1 MSEEWA
7 SMEPTL
13 MGYDAQLELPTVVI
27 HKKADPVVSDQP
39 VAWTWD
45 GALDELTRYC
55 PDGVAVYGHESPGTP
70 VALYRH
76 QDTHKPAGVCLAKML
91 GQYEARPSSEL
102 WSGIQR
108 LAREILKA

>member
-7 SMEPTL
+7 SMEPQL
-13 MGYDAQLELPTVVI
+13 MGYDAQLEPPTVVI

-76 QDTHKPAGVCLAKML
+76 QDTNKPLGVRLAKML
-91 GQYEARPSSEL
+91 GQYDDQPSSQL
-102 WSGIQR
+102 WSDIQR
-108 LAREILKA
+108 LAREILK